1 MSVMCDVVGQR
12 LNTVRLVSK
21 YPLPPVTNRDKKEA
35 SSIFNFDSRKWTI
48 LFAW

>member
-1 MSVMCDVVGQR
+1 MSVVCDVVGQR

-35 SSIFNFDSRKWTI
+35 EFYFQ
-48 LFAW
+48 F